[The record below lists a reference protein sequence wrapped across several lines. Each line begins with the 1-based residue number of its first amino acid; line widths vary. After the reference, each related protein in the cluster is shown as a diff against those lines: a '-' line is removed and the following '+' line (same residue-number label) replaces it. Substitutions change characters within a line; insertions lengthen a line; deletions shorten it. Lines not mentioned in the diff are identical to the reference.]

1 MMTAPCSTSLPDRNR
16 RQRQRQRQRQRR
28 RHQRNLARTEVDLD
42 TPEPDAMGGVGSGIN
57 ALEHPPPS
65 ALPFQHH
72 GLALATELHQMEV
85 VFLIAFRVERG
96 VKGLRGGPER
106 AAGPALD
113 ALGTTQA
120 YRQTGG
126 RSRRRTSSRLAP
138 TGNAVLPFPAGR
150 GGGDGRVS
158 ASLGAC
164 SECWPLACLSEKP
177 LLRPLSAN
185 CCLSRL
191 RRWGCVRGLSALG
204 ERLAACGHIFS
215 RRGSRPKGGGTPQGC
230 PGL

>member
-1 MMTAPCSTSLPDRNR
+1 MSASR
-16 RQRQRQRQRQRR
+16 R
-28 RHQRNLARTEVDLD
+28 TK
-42 TPEPDAMGGVGSGIN
+42 SG
-57 ALEHPPPS
+57 AFRPPPGS
-65 ALPFQHH
+65 TWAKRPET
-72 GLALATELHQMEV
+72 GLQRVFRSWGGLGYARPLKRPYGPLWR
-85 VFLIAFRVERG
+85 FLIAFRVERG
-96 VKGLRGGPER
+96 VKGLRG
-106 AAGPALD
+106 GPALD

-177 LLRPLSAN
+177 LLRPLGAN

-230 PGL
+230 PGLQAACSGEFSTAVELGRR